1 MKPKDYY
8 NILGVK
14 ENADP
19 EEIKKV
25 YRRLAKQCHP
35 DANPNNKQ
43 AEERFKDVSEAY
55 DVLSDPKKRQQYD
68 QMRKYG
74 FAQPGADG
82 GFDFGQFRQSGDGR
96 GFSFDG
102 FGDGSGG
109 GFSFLGG
116 LGDLFS
122 QFFDRGETNFGEPQ
136 RRETADIHATLSIP
150 LELSVTG
157 GKHRFQVVKEDECPV
172 CRGEGAKPGT
182 RQETCPECSGRGTVT
197 IGQGGFGIE
206 RPCARCMG
214 RGRIIRTPCDR
225 CGGQGKVKVRKTYS
239 VTIPAGI
246 GDGEQIRL
254 AGQGLPRQN
263 GRAAGDLIATVR
275 IEPHRFFERRGD
287 DVYCSVALNLAQA
300 ALGSTVCVK
309 TPTGKKINLK
319 IPAGTQDGTEF
330 RIPGMGVDRKGR
342 RGDQYVRVKVRIPE
356 KPSPQEK
363 EWMDRLARKSG
374 KKR

>member
-1 MKPKDYY
+1 
-8 NILGVK
+8 
-14 ENADP
+14 
-19 EEIKKV
+19 
-25 YRRLAKQCHP
+25 
-35 DANPNNKQ
+35 
-43 AEERFKDVSEAY
+43 
-55 DVLSDPKKRQQYD
+55 
-68 QMRKYG
+68 
-74 FAQPGADG
+74 
-82 GFDFGQFRQSGDGR
+82 
-96 GFSFDG
+96 
-102 FGDGSGG
+102 
-109 GFSFLGG
+109 
-116 LGDLFS
+116 
-122 QFFDRGETNFGEPQ
+122 
-136 RRETADIHATLSIP
+136 
-150 LELSVTG
+150 
-157 GKHRFQVVKEDECPV
+157 
-172 CRGEGAKPGT
+172 
-182 RQETCPECSGRGTVT
+182 
-197 IGQGGFGIE
+197 
-206 RPCARCMG
+206 
-214 RGRIIRTPCDR
+214 
-225 CGGQGKVKVRKTYS
+225 VRKTYS